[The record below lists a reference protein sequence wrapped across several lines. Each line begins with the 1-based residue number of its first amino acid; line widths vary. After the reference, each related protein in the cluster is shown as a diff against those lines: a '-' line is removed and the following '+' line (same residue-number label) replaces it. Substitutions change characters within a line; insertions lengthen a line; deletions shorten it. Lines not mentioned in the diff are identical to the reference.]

1 MNSQYAHDNDLVGA
15 YALDA
20 LEAADRASFEEH
32 LLGCA
37 ACRAELAD
45 LYQVVAVLPLSVE
58 MVEPPAELRSRIT
71 AAIEAESPVRPAL
84 KLVAGAA
91 PARRP
96 RSRLTNA
103 LALLSVAAALVIAA
117 LGVTDLRLQQ
127 RVDQQQADLTYQ
139 HDVSAAIASGAPVM
153 RIHGTPVA
161 PGASAALIQP
171 ANGKSAYM
179 IVKGLP
185 VTPANKVYQLWL
197 IRGERPHSAT
207 TFTVSGNGTQ
217 IIHLPSAVTGYA
229 QTALTVEPS
238 GGSRLP
244 TGKLLLTGRLSA

>member
-1 MNSQYAHDNDLVGA
+1 VNSNYAHDNDLVGA

-32 LLGCA
+32 LLDCA
-37 ACRAELAD
+37 TCRAELAV
-45 LYQVVAVLPLSVE
+45 LSQVVAVLPLSVE
-58 MVEPPAELRSRIT
+58 MVEPPSELRSRIT
-71 AAIEAESPVRPAL
+71 AAIEVESPAQPAL
-84 KLVAGAA
+84 KLVAGDA
-91 PARRP
+91 PARRS

-103 LALLSVAAALVIAA
+103 VALLAVAAALVIAA
-117 LGVTDLRLQQ
+117 LGVTDLRLHQ

-153 RIHGTPVA
+153 HIHGTPVA

-171 ANGKSAYM
+171 ANGKPAYI

-185 VTPANKVYQLWL
+185 VTPAHKVYQLWL

-217 IIHLPSAVTGYA
+217 IVHLPSAVNGYA

-238 GGSRLP
+238 GGSKLP
-244 TGKLLLTGRLSA
+244 TGKMLLTGRLGA

>member
-1 MNSQYAHDNDLVGA
+1 MNSNYAHDNDLIGA

-37 ACRAELAD
+37 ACHAELAD
-45 LYQVVAVLPLSVE
+45 LSHVVAVLPLAVE
-58 MVEPPAELRSRIT
+58 LVEPPAELWSRIT
-71 AAIEAESPVRPAL
+71 AAIEAESPARPAL
-84 KLVAGAA
+84 ELVAGDA

-96 RSRLTNA
+96 RSRLTTA
-103 LALLSVAAALVIAA
+103 LPLLAVAAMLVIAA
-117 LGVTDLRLQQ
+117 LGAADLRLQH
-127 RVDQQQADLTYQ
+127 RVDQQQADLVFQ
-139 HDVSAAIASGAPVM
+139 QDVTTAIASGAPVM

-171 ANGKSAYM
+171 ANGKPAYM

-185 VTPANKVYQLWL
+185 VTPTSKVYQLWL
-197 IRGERPHSAT
+197 IRGDRPHSAT
-207 TFTVSGNGTQ
+207 TFTFSGSGTQ
-217 IIHLPSAVTGYA
+217 IVHLPSSVNGYA

-238 GGSRLP
+238 GGSPLP
-244 TGKLLLTGRLSA
+244 TGKMLLTGRLSA

>member
-1 MNSQYAHDNDLVGA
+1 MNGYDAHDDDLVGA

-20 LEAADRASFEEH
+20 MEAADRASFEEH

-37 ACRAELAD
+37 PCRAELAE
-45 LYQVVAVLPLSVE
+45 LYEVVAVLPLSVE
-58 MVEPPAELRSRIT
+58 LVEPPADLRSRIT
-71 AAIEAESPVRPAL
+71 AAIEAESLARPAL
-84 KLVAGAA
+84 ELVAGDA

-96 RSRLTNA
+96 RSRLTNG

-171 ANGKSAYM
+171 ANGKPAYI
-179 IVKGLP
+179 IVQGLP
-185 VTPANKVYQLWL
+185 VTPAHKVYQLWL
-197 IRGERPHSAT
+197 IRGEQPHSAT
-207 TFTVSGNGTQ
+207 TFTVSGTGTQ
-217 IIHLPSAVTGYA
+217 IVHLPSAVTGYA

-238 GGSRLP
+238 GGSPLP